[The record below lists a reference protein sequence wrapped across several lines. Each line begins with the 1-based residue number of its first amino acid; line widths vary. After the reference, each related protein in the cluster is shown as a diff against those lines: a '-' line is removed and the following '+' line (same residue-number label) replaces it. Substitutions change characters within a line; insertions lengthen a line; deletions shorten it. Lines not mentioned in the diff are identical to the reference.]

1 MRCEAHPGVI
11 WVLSRHHAKARARAL
26 CVFPVILGALGVFGC
41 GGDRPGGPPRQGSS
55 KDTAAAVTFP
65 LNEENH
71 SGRHGEAT
79 LQPGEKIRP
88 GPGGASGEGMRVSI
102 RITPD
107 TGESNPAH
115 IHNVTCAQYRAM
127 SSFSA
132 RLATVKDGLNAL
144 DHGRSETVV
153 TVELPARTNGRYS
166 INVHKPA
173 HPYDVIACGDI
184 PRH

>member
-1 MRCEAHPGVI
+1 M
-11 WVLSRHHAKARARAL
+11 
-26 CVFPVILGALGVFGC
+26 ILGALGVFGC
-41 GGDRPGGPPRQGSS
+41 GDDRPGGPPRQGSS

-65 LNEENH
+65 LNEENR
-71 SGRHGEAT
+71 SGRRGEAT
-79 LQPGEKIRP
+79 LQPGEKIPP

-102 RITPD
+102 TITPD

-115 IHNVTCAQYRAM
+115 IHNVTCAQYRSM
-127 SSFSA
+127 SGFGT
-132 RLATVKDGLNAL
+132 RLATVDDGLSAL

-153 TVELPARTNGRYS
+153 AVELPARTNGRYS

>member
-1 MRCEAHPGVI
+1 VI
-11 WVLSRHHAKARARAL
+11 WVLSRHHAKDRARAV

-41 GGDRPGGPPRQGSS
+41 GGDRAGGPPRQASS
-55 KDTAAAVTFP
+55 EDTAAAVTFP
-65 LNEENH
+65 LNEENR

-79 LQPGEKIRP
+79 LQPGEKIPP
-88 GPGGASGEGMRVSI
+88 GLGGASGEGMRVSI

-115 IHNVTCAQYRAM
+115 IHDVTCAQYRAM
-127 SSFSA
+127 SSFGA
-132 RLATVKDGLNAL
+132 RLATVEDGLNAF

-153 TVELPARTNGRYS
+153 AVELPARTNGRYS

-173 HPYDVIACGDI
+173 HPYRVIACGDI

>member
-1 MRCEAHPGVI
+1 
-11 WVLSRHHAKARARAL
+11 
-26 CVFPVILGALGVFGC
+26 
-41 GGDRPGGPPRQGSS
+41 
-55 KDTAAAVTFP
+55 
-65 LNEENH
+65 
-71 SGRHGEAT
+71 
-79 LQPGEKIRP
+79 
-88 GPGGASGEGMRVSI
+88 VSI

-132 RLATVKDGLNAL
+132 RLATVEDGLNAL

-153 TVELPARTNGRYS
+153 AVELPARANGRYS

>member
-1 MRCEAHPGVI
+1 
-11 WVLSRHHAKARARAL
+11 
-26 CVFPVILGALGVFGC
+26 
-41 GGDRPGGPPRQGSS
+41 
-55 KDTAAAVTFP
+55 
-65 LNEENH
+65 
-71 SGRHGEAT
+71 
-79 LQPGEKIRP
+79 
-88 GPGGASGEGMRVSI
+88 VSI

-132 RLATVKDGLNAL
+132 RLATVEDGLNAL

-153 TVELPARTNGRYS
+153 AVELSARTNGRYS

-184 PRH
+184 PRR

>member
-1 MRCEAHPGVI
+1 MPGVMY
-11 WVLSRHHAKARARAL
+11 VSPRHHAKGRPCAL
-26 CVFPVILGALGVFGC
+26 CVCPLIVGALGVFGC
-41 GGDRPGGPPRQGSS
+41 GSDRPEDPPSQGNS

-65 LNEENH
+65 LNEENR

-79 LQPGEKIRP
+79 LEPGVETPP
-88 GPGGASGEGMRVSI
+88 GPGGGSGEGVRVSI
-102 RITPD
+102 TVTPE

-127 SSFSA
+127 SSFGA
-132 RLATVKDGLNAL
+132 RLATVEDGLAAL

-153 TVELPARTNGRYS
+153 AVELSARTNGRYS
-166 INVHKPA
+166 INVHKTA

-184 PRH
+184 PRR

>member
-1 MRCEAHPGVI
+1 MI
-11 WVLSRHHAKARARAL
+11 WVLSRHHAKVPARAL
-26 CVFPVILGALGVFGC
+26 CVFPVILGVLGVFGC
-41 GGDRPGGPPRQGSS
+41 GGDQPGGPPRQGSS

-65 LNEENH
+65 LNEENR
-71 SGRHGEAT
+71 SGHHGEVT
-79 LQPGEKIRP
+79 LQPSEKIP
-88 GPGGASGEGMRVSI
+88 SGPSVASGEGMGVSI

-115 IHNVTCAQYRAM
+115 IHNATCAQYRAM
-127 SSFSA
+127 SSFGA
-132 RLATVKDGLNAL
+132 RLATVEDGLKAL

-153 TVELPARTNGRYS
+153 AVELPARTNGRYS

>member
-1 MRCEAHPGVI
+1 M
-11 WVLSRHHAKARARAL
+11 SRHHAKVRARAL
-26 CVFPVILGALGVFGC
+26 CVFPVILGAFGVFGC
-41 GGDRPGGPPRQGSS
+41 GGDGPGGPPRQGSS

-65 LNEENH
+65 LNEENR

-79 LQPGEKIRP
+79 LQPGEEIPP
-88 GPGGASGEGMRVSI
+88 GPGGASGEGMGVSI

-127 SSFSA
+127 SSFGA
-132 RLATVKDGLNAL
+132 RLATVEDGLNAL

-153 TVELPARTNGRYS
+153 AVELPTRTNGRYS